1 MSKAVDH
8 KSKTLAGVILLA
20 FCVSAKARTD
30 VTFWESPVNSK
41 LNSIEVSE
49 IVQDGSGA
57 IWFATQ
63 EGLTR
68 QRGEDVD
75 IFTAANLEQ
84 GGLKPGRI
92 VDLAVSSAGHLW
104 VLTRSLQVFNPKTQ
118 SFDTPVTL
126 SMNSNLMHWLLTPR
140 TGSGWA
146 SRAQLPCIDLVS
158 ESLK

>member
-1 MSKAVDH
+1 MGIALSHHLVTKLV
-8 KSKTLAGVILLA
+8 GVFLLA
-20 FCVSAKARTD
+20 VCVAAQARTD

-75 IFTAANLEQ
+75 IFTAANLEE

-92 VDLAVSSAGHLW
+92 SALAVSPTGHLW

-118 SFDTPVTL
+118 SFDTPIE
-126 SMNSNLMHWLLTPR
+126 
-140 TGSGWA
+140 
-146 SRAQLPCIDLVS
+146 LPDGIKPISLAFDS
-158 ESLK
+158 EERLWMGLEGEIALYRPN

>member
-1 MSKAVDH
+1 MGIAVSH
-8 KSKTLAGVILLA
+8 KSIAKLVGVILLA
-20 FCVSAKARTD
+20 FCVSAQARTD

-75 IFTAANLEQ
+75 IFTAANLEE

-92 VDLAVSSAGHLW
+92 SALAVSPAGRLW
-104 VLTRSLQVFNPKTQ
+104 VLTRSLQVFNPETQ
-118 SFDTPVTL
+118 SFETPVTF
-126 SMNSNLMHWLLTPR
+126 SD
-140 TGSGWA
+140 G
-146 SRAQLPCIDLVS
+146 
-158 ESLK
+158 LKPI